1 MRGKPT
7 NSLKIDSLYVIV
19 SMGSACHSHFLIFFL
34 PQLLS
39 SSSRCRAVAP
49 RRPLLPVAVLLA
61 CAAAGAA
68 RAPRLCAALLLPLAC
83 SQGGGHGRRQCRSGA
98 REGGRPTVGFE
109 RIETQ
114 EGGVELGL
122 FQISNLSLT

>member
-1 MRGKPT
+1 MSFT
-7 NSLKIDSLYVIV
+7 FSYL
-19 SMGSACHSHFLIFFL
+19 L
-34 PQLLS
+34 PSPAPILELPV
-39 SSSRCRAVAP
+39 SSRRAA
-49 RRPLLPVAVLLA
+49 RPLLPVAVLLA
-61 CAAAGAA
+61 CAVAGAA

-83 SQGGGHGRRQCRSGA
+83 SQGGGHGRRQCRSSA

-109 RIETQ
+109 RIEAQ